1 MRPSVSALTR
11 CLVLILALATALSN
25 ATAAQDL
32 PIVVIVMDDLGNNKA
47 VGMRALKLQGDLTYA
62 ILPNTP
68 SAKVLARYA
77 HANGKEV
84 IVHAP
89 MASVHRLN
97 PGPGALSDQLG
108 HSEFLAT
115 VRGNIRAIP
124 HARGLNNH
132 MGSALTPVPELMG
145 LLMAVVAENDLYFI
159 DSRTSVK
166 TVAASVAEH
175 FQIKNLSRD
184 VFLDHDPSP
193 PAIDAAFKRLLS
205 LARRNGIAVGT
216 AHPYP
221 TTLKYLEITLPKL
234 HADEQVRLL
243 SGSEAI
249 AARYKNNHDGKSSA
263 APLATGGST
272 GASHINAGTVVG
284 AALQSID

>member
-1 MRPSVSALTR
+1 MRPGVLALIAY
-11 CLVLILALATALSN
+11 LVLGLAPPLSN
-25 ATAAQDL
+25 KAAAQDL
-32 PIVVIVMDDLGNNKA
+32 PIVVIIMDDLGNNHA
-47 VGMRALKLQGDLTYA
+47 VGMRALDLQGDLTYG

-68 SAKVLARYA
+68 SAVALARHA
-77 HANGKEV
+77 HASGKEV

-89 MASVHRLN
+89 MDSVHKLD

-108 HSEFLAT
+108 HSEFLTT
-115 VRGNIRAIP
+115 VRGNIRAVP

-132 MGSALTPVPELMG
+132 MGSALTPMPEFMG

-159 DSRTSVK
+159 DSRTSAA

-175 FQIKNLSRD
+175 FQIKHLSRD
-184 VFLDHDPSP
+184 VFLDHDPSL
-193 PAIDAAFKRLLS
+193 PAIDAAFQRLLT

-221 TTLKYLEITLPKL
+221 TTLRYLEEVLPNL
-234 HADEQVRLL
+234 YTAEEVRLL

-249 AARYKNNHDGKSSA
+249 AARYGNETREPALAAKRSTSVTRNSS
-263 APLATGGST
+263 
-272 GASHINAGTVVG
+272 G
-284 AALQSID
+284 AAVNAAFRAIDR

>member
-1 MRPSVSALTR
+1 MRPSVLALIGY
-11 CLVLILALATALSN
+11 LVLGLVAPLSS
-25 ATAAQDL
+25 AAEAQDL
-32 PIVVIVMDDLGNNKA
+32 PIVVIVMDDLGNNRA
-47 VGMRALKLQGDLTYA
+47 AGLRALNLQGDITYG

-68 SAKVLARYA
+68 NAELLAQHA

-115 VRGNIRAIP
+115 VRGNIKAIP
-124 HARGLNNH
+124 YARGLNNH
-132 MGSALTPVPELMG
+132 MGSALTPIPEFMG
-145 LLMAVVAENDLYFI
+145 LLMAVVAENNLYFI
-159 DSRTSVK
+159 DSRTSAE

-184 VFLDHDPSP
+184 VFLDHDPSL
-193 PAIDAAFKRLLS
+193 PAIDAAFKRLLM
-205 LARRNGIAVGT
+205 LAQRNGIAVGT
-216 AHPYP
+216 AHPHP
-221 TTLKYLEITLPKL
+221 TTLKYLETALPKL
-234 HADEQVRLL
+234 HASEQVRLL
-243 SGSEAI
+243 SGSDAI
-249 AARYKNNHDGKSSA
+249 AARYAGSHAGKGSA
-263 APLATGGST
+263 APLAARYST
-272 GASHINAGTVVG
+272 GASHSSAGAAVS

>member
-1 MRPSVSALTR
+1 MRPSVLALTR
-11 CLVLILALATALSN
+11 YLVLGLAVALSS
-25 ATAAQDL
+25 ALAAQDL
-32 PIVVIVMDDLGNNKA
+32 PIVVIVMDDLGNNQT
-47 VGMRALKLQGDLTYA
+47 VGKRALDLQGDLTYA

-89 MASVHRLN
+89 MASERQLD

-115 VRGNIRAIP
+115 VRGNIKAIP
-124 HARGLNNH
+124 YARGLNNH
-132 MGSALTPVPELMG
+132 MGSALTPIPEFMG

-159 DSRTSVK
+159 DSRTSAK
-166 TVAASVAEH
+166 TVAANVAEH

-184 VFLDHDPSP
+184 VFLDHDRSL
-193 PAIDAAFKRLLS
+193 PAIDAAFQRLLT

-221 TTLKYLEITLPKL
+221 TTLKYLETVLPKL
-234 HADEQVRLL
+234 QANEQVQLV
-243 SGSEAI
+243 SGSQAI
-249 AARYKNNHDGKSSA
+249 RARYGSETNETKSSLA
-263 APLATGGST
+263 AKHA
-272 GASHINAGTVVG
+272 GAVSYVSNA
-284 AALQSID
+284 AAADALPENVNR

>member
-1 MRPSVSALTR
+1 MRPSVLAFIGY
-11 CLVLILALATALSN
+11 LVLGLAAPLSS
-25 ATAAQDL
+25 ASAAQDL
-32 PIVVIVMDDLGNNKA
+32 PIVVIIMDDLGNNQA
-47 VGMRALKLQGDLTYA
+47 VGMRALDLQGDLTYG

-68 SAKVLARYA
+68 SAEILAQHA

-89 MASVHRLN
+89 MASIHRLN

-132 MGSALTPVPELMG
+132 MGSALTPVPEFMG

-159 DSRTSVK
+159 DSRTTTK

-184 VFLDHDPSP
+184 VFLDHDPSL
-193 PAIDAAFKRLLS
+193 PAIDAQFRRLLK

-221 TTLKYLEITLPKL
+221 TTLQYLEVALPKL
-234 HADEQVRLL
+234 HANEQVRLL
-243 SGSEAI
+243 SGSDAI
-249 AARYKNNHDGKSSA
+249 AARSA
-263 APLATGGST
+263 ASTGTAPLARGGSA
-272 GASHINAGTVVG
+272 GASRGSAGSAVSAV
-284 AALQSID
+284 LQAID

>member
-1 MRPSVSALTR
+1 MRPSVLALLG
-11 CLVLILALATALSN
+11 CLVLGLAAASSN
-25 ATAAQDL
+25 AAAEQNL
-32 PIVVIVMDDLGNNKA
+32 PIVVIVMDDLGNNQS
-47 VGMRALKLQGDLTYA
+47 VGMRALDLQGNLTYA

-68 SAKVLARYA
+68 SAGVLARYA
-77 HANGKEV
+77 HAHGKEV

-97 PGPGALSDQLG
+97 PGPGALSDKLG

-124 HARGLNNH
+124 YARGLNNH
-132 MGSALTPVPELMG
+132 MGSALTPIPEFMG

-159 DSRTSVK
+159 DSRTSAN
-166 TVAASVAEH
+166 TVAARVAEH

-184 VFLDHDPSP
+184 VFLDHDPSLA
-193 PAIDAAFKRLLS
+193 AIDAAFQRLLT

-221 TTLKYLEITLPKL
+221 TTLKYLETALPEL
-234 HADEQVRLL
+234 HANGQVRLL

-249 AARYKNNHDGKSSA
+249 AALYDDKHGDKNSA
-263 APLATGGST
+263 APLATERSS
-272 GASHINAGTVVG
+272 GASRSGAGAVVNA
-284 AALQSID
+284 AF

>member
-1 MRPSVSALTR
+1 MRLGV
-11 CLVLILALATALSN
+11 LVLIGYLVLGVAPPLASN
-25 ATAAQDL
+25 AVAQEL
-32 PIVVIVMDDLGNNKA
+32 PIVVIIMDDLGNNHA
-47 VGMRALKLQGDLTYA
+47 VGMRALDLQGNLTYG

-68 SAKVLARYA
+68 SAEVLARHAYA
-77 HANGKEV
+77 SDKEV

-89 MASVHRLN
+89 MSSVHRLN

-108 HSEFLAT
+108 HSEFLTT

-132 MGSALTPVPELMG
+132 MGSALTPVPEFMG

-159 DSRTSVK
+159 DSRTTAA

-175 FQIKNLSRD
+175 FQIKHLSRD
-184 VFLDHDPSP
+184 VFIDHDPSMT
-193 PAIDAAFKRLLS
+193 AIDAAFQQLLA

-221 TTLKYLEITLPKL
+221 TTLQYLESVLPNL
-234 HADEQVRLL
+234 YANEQVRLL
-243 SGSEAI
+243 SGSDAI
-249 AARYKNNHDGKSSA
+249 AARYASKTNRPTLTAERSGSA
-263 APLATGGST
+263 SR
-272 GASHINAGTVVG
+272 SNAGAVVNSVF
-284 AALQSID
+284 QSID